1 MNSTSHTSGSIPG
14 VGKVELSWV
23 ANAPATAGI
32 SAVAT
37 NGSGSVAESKMDMD
51 RVKDEPANEEGEMD
65 YDVADEGEEA
75 RWR

>member
-14 VGKVELSWV
+14 VGKVELGWV
-23 ANAPATAGI
+23 ANPPPTAGI

-37 NGSGSVAESKMDMD
+37 NGSAGEDKKDTMDM
-51 RVKDEPANEEGEMD
+51 NETAAEEVEVD